1 MQILEE
7 LMQVVQELLVA
18 GNLETLGEAEVEA
31 KRSLLLWNPMK
42 KETEV
47 YQQLQR
53 TETKIQRD
61 LLNPHQAL

>member
-31 KRSLLLWNPMK
+31 KQSLLLWNPMK

-53 TETKIQRD
+53 TETKIRRD